1 MKSPSYLTFHNH
13 CDNCTA
19 TRRCG
24 WDCWMFLEKE
34 FEIEESESSIG
45 ETLEKT

>member
-1 MKSPSYLTFHNH
+1 VVKDVRFHDH
-13 CDNCTA
+13 CNNCTA

-24 WDCWMFLEKE
+24 WDCWMFLENDFDK
-34 FEIEESESSIG
+34 ESESSIE

>member
-1 MKSPSYLTFHNH
+1 MKRPRYLTFHDH

-34 FEIEESESSIG
+34 FDKESESFIE